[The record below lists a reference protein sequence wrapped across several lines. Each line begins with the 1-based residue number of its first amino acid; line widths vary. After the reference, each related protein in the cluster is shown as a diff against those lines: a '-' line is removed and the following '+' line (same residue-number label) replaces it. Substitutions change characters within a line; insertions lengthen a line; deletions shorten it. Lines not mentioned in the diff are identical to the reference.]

1 MAEILCRRT
10 LAGLTPLDEDGWEM
24 LQCWS
29 INDILKVKVTKP
41 RNLAHHR
48 KFFGLLGVIVHNQE
62 FYKST
67 DHLLLWLKH
76 RLGLVDMVPTHDGTS
91 RIREQSISFAVMD
104 DTQFTAF
111 YDQAV
116 DVLCT
121 EVIPGLDKRELEE
134 EVMEILGG

>member
-1 MAEILCRRT
+1 MTDILCRRT
-10 LAGLTPLDEDGWEM
+10 LAGLTPLDEDGWEA

-29 INDILKVKVTKP
+29 INDIVKAKVTKP

-48 KFFGLLGVIVHNQE
+48 KFFGLLGIIVHNQE

-76 RLGLVDMVPTHDGTS
+76 RLGLIDMVPTHDGTS
-91 RIREQSISFAVMD
+91 RAREQSISFSAMD
-104 DTQFTAF
+104 DTQFCAF

-116 DVLCT
+116 DVLVT
-121 EVIPGLDKRELEE
+121 EVIPGLDRQELEE
-134 EVMEILGG
+134 EVREILG